1 MAVRRHVVMALPT
14 TAAGI
19 VNGTSFCHAGSYRR
33 SLLKAYQK
41 TMDEKRFNIVIVDA
55 PNLLIEDFKPYWSAG
70 QVSIWHCAEH

>member
-1 MAVRRHVVMALPT
+1 MAVCRQVVLALPT
-14 TAAGI
+14 SAADT
-19 VNGTSFCHAGSYRR
+19 VNGPSFCSAGSYRR

-41 TMDEKRFNIVIVDA
+41 TVDEKRFNIVIVDA